1 MQNEQSSRNGKDQL
15 EPLGRPEAL
24 TEQVA
29 DRLRSAIL
37 SGALAP
43 GTHLSVP
50 EIARQLR
57 VSRTPAREGLIALE
71 REGLVEPRASSGV
84 AVIAGGAAEILD
96 LLDVREGLEIM
107 TCRRAAERMDADAV
121 ARLKDLF
128 ARHKAVV
135 EQKDLARHVE
145 LDAAFHG
152 MIREGAR
159 NPRLARQLVHI
170 DQQLRVLNSRLS
182 RAKGWSGKAVLRDH
196 RAIIDAIAAGDAD
209 GAERHMRAHIERT
222 RAFQLRSARRD

>member
-84 AVIAGGAAEILD
+84 A
-96 LLDVREGLEIM
+96 EIM

-159 NPRLARQLVHI
+159 NPRLA
-170 DQQLRVLNSRLS
+170 
-182 RAKGWSGKAVLRDH
+182 
-196 RAIIDAIAAGDAD
+196 
-209 GAERHMRAHIERT
+209 
-222 RAFQLRSARRD
+222 